1 MYIIVNVAIRLF
13 YKVAKLVTNYSA
25 IPRRIVMECSLQPR
39 NLRIIELPLMV
50 IQYSNAQGNV
60 ERCFQD
66 AAP

>member
-13 YKVAKLVTNYSA
+13 YKVVKLVTNYSA
-25 IPRRIVMECSLQPR
+25 IPRRVMECLLQPR
-39 NLRIIELPLMV
+39 NLRIIEQPLMV